1 MRKVIIRRKE
11 VFNHLPKEI
20 RAGAKVRIGSH
31 YVGRQPLKGV
41 EGEEAK
47 KLLKDIID
55 VPPNHQDWPKLE
67 KEFWASLYIKVPFEG
82 VELNVTTDEDGN
94 PENPLDYIKYKW
106 CLKHRLVGVTK
117 EEMNQDGRK
126 RFYIYDPQKDLLKK
140 NTLVKVSK
148 EADKEFIK
156 ISSKSDQMKMLLRVL
171 SKDSNPDRMTEM
183 EIENAL
189 YEIKNQNP
197 ARFLKFAT
205 DKDLELKSEIAE
217 MVEKDVIRKIGNQH
231 IYEDETIGENL
242 ADTIIYFKNK
252 KNSGAV
258 NAMRAR
264 LKEAKV

>member
-1 MRKVIIRRKE
+1 
-11 VFNHLPKEI
+11 
-20 RAGAKVRIGSH
+20 
-31 YVGRQPLKGV
+31 
-41 EGEEAK
+41 
-47 KLLKDIID
+47 
-55 VPPNHQDWPKLE
+55 
-67 KEFWASLYIKVPFEG
+67 
-82 VELNVTTDEDGN
+82 
-94 PENPLDYIKYKW
+94 
-106 CLKHRLVGVTK
+106 LKHRLVGSTK
-117 EEMNQDGRK
+117 EEMDQDGRK
-126 RFYIYDPQKDLLKK
+126 KFYIYDPQKDLLKK

-156 ISSKSDQMKMLLRVL
+156 ASSKIDQMKMLLRVL
-171 SKDSNPDRMTEM
+171 SKDSNPERMTDM

-242 ADTIIYFKNK
+242 ADTIVYFKNK
-252 KNSGAV
+252 KNSGSV